1 MLANFNHIGM
11 KTNELQEHRAKPLPN
26 LEKELA
32 VYEEKL
38 VQLKFSLARG
48 KVKNLREIRE
58 IKKSIAQLKTLIVVL
73 KKKDRQNEIV
83 K

>member
-1 MLANFNHIGM
+1 M
-11 KTNELQEHRAKPLPN
+11 KTNELQEHRTKSLPD

-38 VQLKFSLARG
+38 VQLKFNLARG

-73 KKKDRQNEIV
+73 KKKDR
-83 K
+83 